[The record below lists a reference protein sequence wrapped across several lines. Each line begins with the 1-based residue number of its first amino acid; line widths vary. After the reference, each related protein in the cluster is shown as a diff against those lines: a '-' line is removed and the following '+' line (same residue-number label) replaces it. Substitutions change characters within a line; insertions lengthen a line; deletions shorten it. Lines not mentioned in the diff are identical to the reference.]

1 MSEPDQVF
9 FQEWDAR
16 APGERRSLAR
26 ARALLGAAGLDS
38 PGPPVL
44 TVVGSKGKG
53 TAAVYASA
61 YLCAA
66 GRRVVT
72 VTSPSLWRTTERIR
86 VDGVPVDETTLAAL
100 GDRLAALRPGRTAGA
115 GYLSPS
121 GLFLLAGLVHARD
134 VAADAVVLEA
144 GKGGRSDEVSLV
156 DPTVV
161 AVAPIFAEHLGEL
174 GGSVEAVVA
183 DKLGVVR
190 PRTRAVVIGTQ
201 PEPTWRRI
209 RDRVAAQ
216 TGGALTPVEA
226 AADPAAGAVGSDLLP
241 PGLGAA
247 NARLGCVAASHL
259 LAAAPPAAAL
269 RRVLGTVRLPGR
281 LSRHRL
287 PGTELVVDAAVDR
300 TGVAAA
306 VRYART
312 WLGGIDHVLLSL
324 PDDKDLAGAAVSLY
338 GLPVTAVTLPAGHLT
353 YRRPVPPGWSRV
365 RVSEVDRAFVAA
377 RGPRVLALGTVT
389 FVAHVLRLAGAD
401 PAVAFRR

>member
-1 MSEPDQVF
+1 SSIRRASRSRVGTTCESGHRCCSSATTCAYPVSVGSIPVSSPSLASRPAHRPAPGDSPALKPTRGRRAPSRPAGESGPGGVMREPDQVVF
-9 FQEWDAR
+9 RGGGAR
-16 APGERRSLAR
+16 APGERRSRAR

-86 VDGVPVDETTLAAL
+86 VDGVPVDEATLAAL

-190 PRTRAVVIGTQ
+190 PRTRAVVIGTR

-281 LSRHRL
+281 LSDRKSTRL
-287 PGTELVVDAAVDR
+287 NSSHVKSSYAVFC
-300 TGVAAA
+300 
-306 VRYART
+306 
-312 WLGGIDHVLLSL
+312 L
-324 PDDKDLAGAAVSLY
+324 
-338 GLPVTAVTLPAGHLT
+338 
-353 YRRPVPPGWSRV
+353 
-365 RVSEVDRAFVAA
+365 
-377 RGPRVLALGTVT
+377 
-389 FVAHVLRLAGAD
+389 
-401 PAVAFRR
+401 